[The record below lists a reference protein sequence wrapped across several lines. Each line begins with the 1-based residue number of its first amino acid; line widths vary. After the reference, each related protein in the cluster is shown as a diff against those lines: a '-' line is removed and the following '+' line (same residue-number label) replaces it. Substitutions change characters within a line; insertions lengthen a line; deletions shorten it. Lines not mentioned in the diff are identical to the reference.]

1 MGKEFL
7 QFLNKAG
14 GVETIGGSVVNL
26 NGEGHRGSSLGFS
39 VPAQGDDWQKVL
51 PAVAHVE
58 AESRE

>member
-1 MGKEFL
+1 M
-7 QFLNKAG
+7 NKAG